1 MIFKIDG
8 TDILKYVA
16 SDGLKYTRSD
26 LDGPNAGRTLDGVM
40 HRDRVA
46 SKIRW
51 DVTCHPLQEEDLAV
65 VLSLIQP
72 EFVTVEYTDLQ
83 TRQVVSK
90 TMYSNNVPTKLAFAY
105 KDGAWWTA
113 LTFPLIE
120 K

>member
-1 MIFKIDG
+1 MLHL
-8 TDILKYVA
+8 TV
-16 SDGLKYTRSD
+16 SD

-105 KDGAWWTA
+105 KDGAWWTE

>member
-1 MIFKIDG
+1 M
-8 TDILKYVA
+8 
-16 SDGLKYTRSD
+16 
-26 LDGPNAGRTLDGVM
+26 
-40 HRDRVA
+40 
-46 SKIRW
+46 
-51 DVTCHPLQEEDLAV
+51 
-65 VLSLIQP
+65 LSLIQP

-105 KDGAWWTA
+105 KDGAWWTE

>member
-1 MIFKIDG
+1 MVFSINGK
-8 TDILKYVA
+8 DILKYVA
-16 SDGLKYTRSD
+16 ADGLKYTRSD

-51 DVTCHPLQEEDLAV
+51 DITCKLLNEAELAT
-65 VLSLIQP
+65 VLSLIEP
-72 EFVTVEYTDLQ
+72 EFVTVTYTDLQ
-83 TRQVVSK
+83 TRQTVTK
-90 TMYSNNVPTKLAFAY
+90 TMYSNNVPTSLAFAY
-105 KDGAWWTA
+105 NGGSWWTS

>member
-72 EFVTVEYTDLQ
+72 ENILIY
-83 TRQVVSK
+83 
-90 TMYSNNVPTKLAFAY
+90 KLD
-105 KDGAWWTA
+105 K
-113 LTFPLIE
+113 
-120 K
+120 